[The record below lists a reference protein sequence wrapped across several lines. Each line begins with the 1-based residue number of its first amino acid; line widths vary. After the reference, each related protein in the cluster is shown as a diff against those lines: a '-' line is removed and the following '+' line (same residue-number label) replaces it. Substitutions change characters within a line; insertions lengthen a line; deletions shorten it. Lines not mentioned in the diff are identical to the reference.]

1 MFRGTKMKIL
11 SNRTPIALVIT
22 GLALVV
28 YVGFLV
34 VSNYLSQADLQK
46 TVFERL
52 QGEMEKRAT
61 TVSYFYTERK
71 NDLKNLTASRAL
83 EVFFENKALGMT
95 MEYGLRASL
104 VGVSDRL
111 SRVLEERRIGR
122 DRIYARVV
130 FVDDSGRLLVD
141 TSKKGHKYDW
151 KRFLAPE
158 GGNALIIFEYDG
170 KLPVIMISIPYFFKG
185 KYSGQII
192 TWVLPQVVYSH
203 LIKIKGISSKH
214 VVCVDC
220 ENGHLYLPAHMQS
233 RAALPDLSDL
243 GNVEIGKPH
252 RFKSAGMEMLAL
264 RVPVEG
270 TPFHIISIL
279 PASEVFGHTS
289 PWRLLLIMAVLSVVI
304 LGSVVFV
311 LRVNNRSLALR
322 VRVEEA
328 SRREQ
333 EVAEKNILLKQ
344 QVARR
349 TRAEDQI
356 KASLE
361 EKEMLLK
368 EVHHRVKN
376 NLQVISS
383 LFNLQLGYVRDKRD
397 IEIFKESQD
406 RVRSMALIH
415 EKLYQSKDMVR
426 IDFAE
431 YIRSLTTYLLRSHSI
446 YPETITLEI
455 KAGDVFLCMDNAI
468 PCGLIINELVS
479 NCLKYAFPGG
489 KKGKIRIELRSDK
502 NLHAGNKFILMVSD
516 DGAGFPKGLDFRN
529 TETLG
534 LQLVMTLVKQIK
546 GKIELDRSGGTEF
559 KITFV
564 PREKR

>member
-1 MFRGTKMKIL
+1 MKIL
-11 SNRTPIALVIT
+11 SIRTPIALIVT

-28 YVGFLV
+28 YVSFLV

-52 QGEMEKRAT
+52 QNEVEKRAT
-61 TVSYFYTERK
+61 AVSYFYTERK
-71 NDLKNLTASRAL
+71 NDLKNLAASRAL
-83 EVFFENKALGMT
+83 EIFFENKALGMT

-104 VGVSDRL
+104 IGVSDRL
-111 SRVLEERRIGR
+111 SRLLEERRIGW
-122 DRIYARVV
+122 DRIYVRAV
-130 FVDDSGRLLVD
+130 FVDDSGELLVD
-141 TSKKGHKYDW
+141 TSKNGHKYSW

-158 GGNALIIFEYDG
+158 GGNALIISEHDG
-170 KLPVIMISIPYFFKG
+170 KLPMTMVSIPYFFKG

-192 TWVLPQVVYSH
+192 AWVLSQVVYSH
-203 LIKIKGISSKH
+203 LIKIKSVSSKH
-214 VVCVDC
+214 VVYVDC
-220 ENGHLYLPAHMQS
+220 GNGHLYLPAHMQS
-233 RAALPDLSDL
+233 RTALPDLS
-243 GNVEIGKPH
+243 NVEIGKPR

-264 RVPVEG
+264 RVPVEE

-279 PASEVFGHTS
+279 PVSEVFGHTS
-289 PWRLLLIMAVLSVVI
+289 PWRLLLIMGALSVVI
-304 LGSVVFV
+304 LGSAVFV

-328 SRREQ
+328 SRRER

-349 TRAEDQI
+349 KQAENQI

-361 EKEMLLK
+361 EKEVLLK

-383 LFNLQLGYVRDKRD
+383 LFNLQLGYIRDKYD
-397 IEIFKESQD
+397 IEMFKESQN

-415 EKLYQSKDMVR
+415 EKLYQSEDLAR
-426 IDFAE
+426 IDFHE
-431 YIRSLTTYLLRSHSI
+431 YTRKLTTSLFHLYAV
-446 YPETITLEI
+446 YPETITLEV
-455 KAGDVFLCMDNAI
+455 KADDVFLGIDNAV

-489 KKGKIRIELRSDK
+489 KKGKIRVELRSDK
-502 NLHAGNKFILMVSD
+502 NLHAGNKFTLMVSD
-516 DGAGFPKGLDFRN
+516 NGAGFPKDLDFRN

-546 GKIELDRSGGTEF
+546 GTIELDRDGGTKF
-559 KITFV
+559 KIAFV
-564 PREKR
+564 SREKKDNEGIEDRG